1 MASKS
6 RSRRSSRKSVPI
18 GAVLFQVAIYLLFLG
33 YILNLEA
40 ENACPCSATEE
51 RLFLK
56 YWLMF
61 LLGLTVIVYLMD
73 QAKVSMP
80 KMLASLLGLVMLVG
94 SIYYLYCVLIFVREM
109 RHSEC
114 SCSDTVIR
122 SVMEVFALVGVL
134 NILVTFFIVFTR
146 MLN

>member
-6 RSRRSSRKSVPI
+6 RSRRSSPRKSVPI

-94 SIYYLYCVLIFVREM
+94 SVYYLYCVLIFVREM
-109 RHSEC
+109 RHTEC
-114 SCSDTVIR
+114 NCSDTMIR
-122 SVMEVFALVGVL
+122 SVMEVFALVSVL
-134 NILVTFFIVFTR
+134 NIIASVLMMFWR
-146 MLN
+146 AN

>member
-6 RSRRSSRKSVPI
+6 RSRRSSPRKSVPI

-73 QAKVSMP
+73 QMK
-80 KMLASLLGLVMLVG
+80 
-94 SIYYLYCVLIFVREM
+94 
-109 RHSEC
+109 
-114 SCSDTVIR
+114 
-122 SVMEVFALVGVL
+122 
-134 NILVTFFIVFTR
+134 
-146 MLN
+146 